1 MAVKRNLESTGY
13 EVIFGRGNI
22 VEIELCDCENMLL
35 REIGDKHFY
44 RNDIATTYALAIMQ
58 KTEKVD
64 WAKVNRA
71 ILERWSHSA
80 LVYIKNRAWAIAEG
94 RHNPAKRRNE
104 ND

>member
-1 MAVKRNLESTGY
+1 MKLIGY

-22 VEIELCDCENMLL
+22 VKIELCDCENILL

-44 RNDIATTYALAIMQ
+44 RNDIATTCALAIMQ

-71 ILERWSHSA
+71 ILKRWSYSGF
-80 LVYIKNRAWAIAEG
+80 VYIKNRAWAIAES
-94 RHNPAKRRNE
+94 RVDPIKERSRK
-104 ND
+104 